1 MAVATIR
8 SGTDVTAVHPQP
20 TLADLP
26 DLVESMRDSELDVHL
41 VVDPAASELAAHLQ
55 SAAYRIVQESLS
67 NAAKHARPARTDVRI
82 THAGEVLTV
91 EVTDDSANA
100 APAAG
105 DGSGLRGMRERAEQL
120 GGSLEAGPAPDRG
133 WRVRARLP
141 VEHVTA

>member
-1 MAVATIR
+1 M
-8 SGTDVTAVHPQP
+8 TALHPQP

-26 DLVESMRDSELDVHL
+26 DLVESMRGADLEVHL
-41 VVDPAASELAAHLQ
+41 VVDPAAHDLPPRLQ

-67 NAAKHARPARTDVRI
+67 NAAKHARPARADVRI
-82 THAGEVLTV
+82 THAGDVLCV
-91 EVTDDSANA
+91 EVADDNVRA

-105 DGSGLRGMRERAEQL
+105 DGSGLQGMRERAEQL

-141 VEHVTA
+141 VERATA